1 MLRNKGGIKSKEKE
15 RHNCALKLKLRPDV
29 LRVSSFCLDSE
40 TLPSSTVGSDVRLL
54 QPART
59 VEHTMPSDFLTPF
72 LELDEE
78 FFKNF
83 RGLEATDGSQTGS
96 QQQQLRVLGFQ
107 RRHSLCP
114 VTLPNSKFNSSSSE
128 VADSTSWGL
137 NNQQWSRD
145 AQFPRSS
152 LSHIPFRVDR
162 SVSMIEGSLDGRED
176 KMANVSPPL
185 LLPPPGF
192 CISSTSL
199 SSSTAAS
206 PSASRPPAS
215 SPHISTRYKTELCRT
230 FEESGTCKYGAKCQF
245 AHGLD
250 ELRGLSRHPKYKTEP
265 CRTFHTIGFCPY
277 GARCHFIHNADE
289 LQAANAAAPP
299 QKQKLRPPLLRHSLS
314 FAGFSSSPQTFQTV
328 EESQPSSLL
337 FTRASSVSPPPSSL
351 GSPELLSPLFPEPG
365 ALKHCPYPFSG
376 VTDLAGD
383 GADSALRF
391 YAVTDSVRCP
401 TSKNP
406 NLSYQLPQ
414 QLQASFNAPPG
425 LQRCSS
431 ADSLSEEGY
440 TSSCSLS
447 SSSSGTESPSFEGR
461 RLPIFSRL
469 SVSDE
474 H

>member
-1 MLRNKGGIKSKEKE
+1 
-15 RHNCALKLKLRPDV
+15 
-29 LRVSSFCLDSE
+29 
-40 TLPSSTVGSDVRLL
+40 
-54 QPART
+54 
-59 VEHTMPSDFLTPF
+59 MPSDFLTPF

-78 FFKNF
+78 FCKNF
-83 RGLEATDGSQTGS
+83 RGLEATDGSPACS
-96 QQQQLRVLGFQ
+96 EQQRQQHSLRVLGFQ

-128 VADSTSWGL
+128 VNESACWGL
-137 NNQQWSRD
+137 NMPSAQQWSREG
-145 AQFPRSS
+145 QLPRST

-162 SVSMIEGSLDGRED
+162 SVSMIEGNVSSPAVRED
-176 KMANVSPPL
+176 KMV
-185 LLPPPGF
+185 LLPPPGL
-192 CISSTSL
+192 CMSNNSL
-199 SSSTAAS
+199 SSAAS
-206 PSASRPPAS
+206 PSASRPSAPA
-215 SPHISTRYKTELCRT
+215 PHISSRYKTELCRT

-245 AHGLD
+245 AHGMD

-289 LQAANAAAPP
+289 VLAGNAAVAP

-314 FAGFSSSPQTFQTV
+314 FAGFSSSPQTFQPV
-328 EESQPSSLL
+328 EELQPSSLL
-337 FTRASSVSPPPSSL
+337 FTRASSVSPPPSST

-365 ALKHCPYPFSG
+365 PLKHCPYPFSG
-376 VTDLAGD
+376 IDLAGD
-383 GADSALRF
+383 SSDPALRF
-391 YAVTDSVRCP
+391 YAVPDSVSSRCP
-401 TSKNP
+401 SSTFTSKTP
-406 NLSYQLPQ
+406 NLPFQLPQ
-414 QLQASFNAPPG
+414 QRPVSLNAPPG

-474 H
+474 

>member
-1 MLRNKGGIKSKEKE
+1 
-15 RHNCALKLKLRPDV
+15 
-29 LRVSSFCLDSE
+29 
-40 TLPSSTVGSDVRLL
+40 
-54 QPART
+54 
-59 VEHTMPSDFLTPF
+59 MPSDFLTPF

-83 RGLEATDGSQTGS
+83 RGLEATDGSSIDLEPQRQQHS
-96 QQQQLRVLGFQ
+96 QRVLGFQ

-114 VTLPNSKFNSSSSE
+114 VTLPNSKFNNTNSSSSSE
-128 VADSTSWGL
+128 MTDTARWGL
-137 NNQQWSRD
+137 SVASSQGWSGES
-145 AQFPRSS
+145 QLPRST

-162 SVSMIEGSLDGRED
+162 SVSMIEGNGSGD
-176 KMANVSPPL
+176 KMANLSPKL

-192 CISSTSL
+192 SL
-199 SSSTAAS
+199 SSASLTSIAS
-206 PSASRPPAS
+206 PSASRSPAP

-245 AHGLD
+245 AHGYD

-277 GARCHFIHNADE
+277 GARCHFVHNADE
-289 LQAANAAAPP
+289 ILEGNGGAPP
-299 QKQKLRPPLLRHSLS
+299 QRQKLRPPLLRHSFS
-314 FAGFSSSPQTFQTV
+314 FAGFSSSPQTFQPV

-337 FTRASSVSPPPSSL
+337 FTRASSVSPPPSST

-365 ALKHCPYPFSG
+365 ALKHCPYPFSRIPE
-376 VTDLAGD
+376 LAGD
-383 GADSALRF
+383 SGDSSLRF
-391 YAVTDSVRCP
+391 YAVTDSVGTRCP
-401 TSKNP
+401 GSAFAPKNP
-406 NLSYQLPQ
+406 NLTYHLPQ
-414 QLQASFNAPPG
+414 QLPVSLNCLPG

-469 SVSDE
+469 SVTDE
-474 H
+474 

>member
-1 MLRNKGGIKSKEKE
+1 
-15 RHNCALKLKLRPDV
+15 
-29 LRVSSFCLDSE
+29 
-40 TLPSSTVGSDVRLL
+40 
-54 QPART
+54 
-59 VEHTMPSDFLTPF
+59 MPSDFLTPF

-83 RGLEATDGSQTGS
+83 QGLEVTDGSATGS
-96 QQQQLRVLGFQ
+96 LPQRQQHSQRVLGFQ

-128 VADSTSWGL
+128 VTDPVGWGL
-137 NNQQWSRD
+137 NNQQWSRES
-145 AQFPRSS
+145 QLPRSS

-162 SVSMIEGSLDGRED
+162 SVSMIEGNVSSLGGRED
-176 KMANVSPPL
+176 KMANMSPKV

-192 CISSTSL
+192 CINTSL
-199 SSSTAAS
+199 SSIAS
-206 PSASRPPAS
+206 PSASRPPAP

-245 AHGLD
+245 AHGMD

-289 LQAANAAAPP
+289 LLAGNASVPP
-299 QKQKLRPPLLRHSLS
+299 QKQKMRPPLLRHSLS
-314 FAGFSSSPQTFQTV
+314 FAGFSSTPQTFQPV
-328 EESQPSSLL
+328 EESQSSSLL
-337 FTRASSVSPPPSSL
+337 FTRASSVSPPPSSTE
-351 GSPELLSPLFPEPG
+351 SPELLSPLFPEPG
-365 ALKHCPYPFSG
+365 TLKHCPYPFSG
-376 VTDLAGD
+376 ISDLPGD
-383 GADSALRF
+383 SSDSALRF
-391 YAVTDSVRCP
+391 YAVTDSVSARCP
-401 TSKNP
+401 PSTFPSKNP
-406 NLSYQLPQ
+406 NLPYHLPQ
-414 QLQASFNAPPG
+414 QVPTSLSSLPG

-469 SVSDE
+469 SVTDE
-474 H
+474 

>member
-1 MLRNKGGIKSKEKE
+1 
-15 RHNCALKLKLRPDV
+15 
-29 LRVSSFCLDSE
+29 
-40 TLPSSTVGSDVRLL
+40 
-54 QPART
+54 
-59 VEHTMPSDFLTPF
+59 MPSNFLTPF

-83 RGLEATDGSQTGS
+83 RGLEATDGSPTSS
-96 QQQQLRVLGFQ
+96 QQQRQQHSLRVLGFQ

-114 VTLPNSKFNSSSSE
+114 VTLPNSKFNSSSSSE
-128 VADSTSWGL
+128 VTDSSCWGL
-137 NNQQWSRD
+137 NVASNQQWSRES
-145 AQFPRSS
+145 QFPRSS

-162 SVSMIEGSLDGRED
+162 SVSMIEGNVSSVGDRED
-176 KMANVSPPL
+176 KMANLSPPL
-185 LLPPPGF
+185 LLPPPGL
-192 CISSTSL
+192 CTSNASL
-199 SSSTAAS
+199 SPTASSS
-206 PSASRPPAS
+206 GLRPTTP

-289 LQAANAAAPP
+289 LEAAGPP
-299 QKQKLRPPLLRHSLS
+299 QKQKLRPPLLRHSFS
-314 FAGFSSSPQTFQTV
+314 FAGFSSSPQTFQPV

-337 FTRASSVSPPPSSL
+337 FSRASSVSPPPSSI

-365 ALKHCPYPFSG
+365 TLKHCPYPFSG
-376 VTDLAGD
+376 ITELAGD
-383 GADSALRF
+383 SGDSALRF
-391 YAVTDSVRCP
+391 YAVADSVSNRCP
-401 TSKNP
+401 TSTFTSKNP
-406 NLSYQLPQ
+406 NLPYHLPQ
-414 QLQASFNAPPG
+414 QLPASLNAPPG

-461 RLPIFSRL
+461 RLPIFSSL

-474 H
+474 

>member
-1 MLRNKGGIKSKEKE
+1 
-15 RHNCALKLKLRPDV
+15 
-29 LRVSSFCLDSE
+29 
-40 TLPSSTVGSDVRLL
+40 
-54 QPART
+54 
-59 VEHTMPSDFLTPF
+59 MPSDFLTPF

-78 FFKNF
+78 FCKNF
-83 RGLEATDGSQTGS
+83 RGLEATDGSSTSS
-96 QQQQLRVLGFQ
+96 QQQRQQHSLRVLGFQ

-114 VTLPNSKFNSSSSE
+114 VTLPNSKFNSSNSSE
-128 VADSTSWGL
+128 VTDPCWGL
-137 NNQQWSRD
+137 SMPPTQQWSREG
-145 AQFPRSS
+145 QLPRSS

-162 SVSMIEGSLDGRED
+162 SISMIEGNVSGLAGRED

-185 LLPPPGF
+185 VPPPPGL
-192 CISSTSL
+192 CISSNSL
-199 SSSTAAS
+199 SSIAS
-206 PSASRPPAS
+206 PSASRPQPP

-230 FEESGTCKYGAKCQF
+230 YEESGTCKYGAKCQF
-245 AHGLD
+245 AHGMD

-289 LQAANAAAPP
+289 LQAGGSTVPP
-299 QKQKLRPPLLRHSLS
+299 QKQKPRPPLLRHSFS
-314 FAGFSSSPQTFQTV
+314 FAGFSSSPQTFQQV
-328 EESQPSSLL
+328 EELQPSSLL
-337 FTRASSVSPPPSSL
+337 FTRAASVSPPPSSI

-365 ALKHCPYPFSG
+365 QLKHCPYPFSG
-376 VTDLAGD
+376 TSDLPGD
-383 GADSALRF
+383 GGDSAMRF
-391 YAVTDSVRCP
+391 YAVNDSVSARLP
-401 TSKNP
+401 TSTFTSKNP
-406 NLSYQLPQ
+406 NLSYHLPQ
-414 QLQASFNAPPG
+414 QLSVSLNPPPG

-474 H
+474 